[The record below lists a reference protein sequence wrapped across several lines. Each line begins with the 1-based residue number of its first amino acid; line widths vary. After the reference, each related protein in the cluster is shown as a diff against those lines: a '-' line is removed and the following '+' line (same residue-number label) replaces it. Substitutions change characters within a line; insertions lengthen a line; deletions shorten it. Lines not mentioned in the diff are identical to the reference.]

1 MAGFNNPFKSAGDI
15 ASGLQWVRWMT
26 QGGREQSRAGVML
39 LLAIGPNSI
48 AASMDLKLDAEDAI
62 AMLEAEANTIAEL
75 LRSMKNAQKTHHFIA
90 RRP

>member
-39 LLAIGPNSI
+39 LLAFGPNSI
-48 AASMDLKLDAEDAI
+48 SASMDPKLDPEDAI
-62 AMLEAEANTIAEL
+62 AMIEAEANAIAEL
-75 LRSMKNAQKTHHFIA
+75 LRTMKTAEKTHHYIA
-90 RRP
+90 RK